1 MKKSIERHTLQTA
14 RPYLMKEKNRCNSL
28 LMSCHT
34 LCLWSHRRDQ
44 KCKKNPC
51 GANPRFRRPYLMRAR
66 QTKVIPC
73 RKLSG
78 GGIPELIQN
87 IWVSLASD
95 QKAKTQSKLLSRSW
109 SLKYIKKNHKL
120 IIREDNYVFNET
132 GDLLLQELIKIF
144 GQSLGTKKLVHIFG
158 RWDTRWPP
166 KRLGWRQSWNFR
178 PPLRSISSQHQ
189 TNRHSVRRWIKQETD
204 VVV

>member
-1 MKKSIERHTLQTA
+1 MWHEPQVPPSIFNESQANQGDPLSKAQRWRNSGTHPKYLGEPRQRSKS
-14 RPYLMKEKNRCNSL
+14 KNSNL
-28 LMSCHT
+28 T
-34 LCLWSHRRDQ
+34 
-44 KCKKNPC
+44 
-51 GANPRFRRPYLMRAR
+51 FI
-66 QTKVIPC
+66 KVL
-73 RKLSG
+73 K
-78 GGIPELIQN
+78 
-87 IWVSLASD
+87 
-95 QKAKTQSKLLSRSW
+95 SKVHQ
-109 SLKYIKKNHKL
+109 KNHKY